1 MTVTVGLRKF
11 VVLPALTG
19 LEEMLFPPVTA
30 VERLPELPAA
40 IVLPLASCCLS
51 RNVVVVLR
59 TAVVLPAD
67 ELLTAEGAVLVLPD
81 VLVSETVVRL

>member
-1 MTVTVGLRKF
+1 
-11 VVLPALTG
+11 
-19 LEEMLFPPVTA
+19 MLFPLVTE

-40 IVLPLASCCLS
+40 IVLPLAPCCLS

-67 ELLTAEGAVLVLPD
+67 EFLTADGAALVLPD
-81 VLVSETVVRL
+81 VLVPETVARL